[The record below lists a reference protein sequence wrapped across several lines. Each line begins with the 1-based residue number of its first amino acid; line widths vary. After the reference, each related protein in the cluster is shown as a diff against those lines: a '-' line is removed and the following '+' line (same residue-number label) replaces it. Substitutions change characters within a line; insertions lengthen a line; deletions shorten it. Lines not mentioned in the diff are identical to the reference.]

1 MHPTTDDSRVGPI
14 RPHCDVIID
23 AMTCTGISPPTEALG
38 GPIVQPVQMQSGG
51 EWVVGGSHRSDTE
64 MTAAESFKMFGQGKI
79 RLAEVE
85 KFVYR

>member
-38 GPIVQPVQMQSGG
+38 GPIVQPVVNG
-51 EWVVGGSHRSDTE
+51 
-64 MTAAESFKMFGQGKI
+64 
-79 RLAEVE
+79 L
-85 KFVYR
+85 